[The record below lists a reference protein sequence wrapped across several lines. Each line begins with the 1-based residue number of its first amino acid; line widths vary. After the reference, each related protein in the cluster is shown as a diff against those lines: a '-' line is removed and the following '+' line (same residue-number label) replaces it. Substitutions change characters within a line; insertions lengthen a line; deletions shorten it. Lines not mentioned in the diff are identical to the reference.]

1 MPAPD
6 KIFGMA
12 SPTTPPEDPDDWGTP
27 ERAPGRW
34 EDDEDASSARKRWS
48 GALNAV
54 FGPLWND
61 PRGRPL
67 LLVSGLA
74 LLGICALSC
83 FILSLVLLSERPGPF
98 PPGPEIAEATRP
110 SVTDEPTAR
119 ASDALVIR
127 VNDVI
132 QPAPAPSRLTIGVST
147 YRLVPM
153 NVQGARWQYDPGA
166 QKTAFWVPGTLV
178 NYVVGLHAS
187 PENREVVESLSVG
200 DLILLDTNLGTQR
213 YRVAQKETIRS
224 DDVET
229 LLAQNSPRLT
239 LVLLGEGGDQRR
251 IVIAT
256 FTDESTPNQ
265 LTAIG
270 TPINLGDVRVRVIN
284 QRLLPGSAV
293 GLPAGKSYVQVDFEV
308 TNVVT
313 RILDASQFF
322 SEIADVAG
330 VVIPFSRQA
339 SAAAGGRGFP
349 QGALQPGQTITAT
362 AGFEVPDA
370 LSGPNLEWRFSLDKT
385 SPYIAKVAIPYRPI
399 ALPPTPAPTRAPVA
413 EVTILNAQ
421 ISPEGNELRIVGNV
435 RNLTGQFLSGSL
447 RDVSLSGPDGQLYP
461 LNSSLPAFPW
471 NITPGETLVFQ
482 LSFARPQTSQP
493 VVFTL
498 FGQSYRICEP
508 AQPCD

>member
-1 MPAPD
+1 
-6 KIFGMA
+6 MA
-12 SPTTPPEDPDDWGTP
+12 PTTTPQDDPDDWGTP
-27 ERAPGRW
+27 ESAAGRW
-34 EDDEDASSARKRWS
+34 EDDEGTSSARKRWAS
-48 GALNAV
+48 ALSAV
-54 FGPLWND
+54 VSPLWND

-67 LLVSGLA
+67 LLISGLA

-98 PPGPEIAEATRP
+98 PPGPEIAEATQAP
-110 SVTDEPTAR
+110 VTDEPTVR
-119 ASDALVIR
+119 ATDALVIR
-127 VNDVI
+127 VNDAI
-132 QPAPAPSRLTIGVST
+132 QPAPVPSRLNIGVNA
-147 YRLVPM
+147 YRLVLM
-153 NVQGARWQYDPGA
+153 DVQGARWQYDPGA
-166 QKTAFWVPGTLV
+166 QKTAFWVPGTFV
-178 NYVVGLHAS
+178 NYVIGLHAS
-187 PENREVVESLSVG
+187 PENREVIESLSSG

-213 YRVAQKETIRS
+213 YRVAQKDTIRN
-224 DDVET
+224 DDVGA

-270 TPINLGDVRVRVIN
+270 TPINLGDARVRVIN
-284 QRLLPGSAV
+284 QRLLPGSTV
-293 GLPAGKSYVQVDFEV
+293 GLPAGKSYLQVDFEV

-322 SEIADVAG
+322 SEIADATGVA
-330 VVIPFSRQA
+330 IPFSREA
-339 SAAAGGRGFP
+339 SAAAGGRGFT
-349 QGALQPGQTITAT
+349 QGALQPGETITAT
-362 AGFEVPDA
+362 AGFEVPNT
-370 LSGPNLEWRFSLDKT
+370 LSGPSLEWRFSLDKT
-385 SPYIAKVAIPYRPI
+385 SPYIAKVVIPYRPI
-399 ALPPTPAPTRAPVA
+399 ALPPTPAPTSAPVA

-421 ISPEGNELRIVGNV
+421 ISAEGNELRIVGNV

-447 RDVSLSGPDGQLYP
+447 RDVSLSGPGGQLYP